1 MHEIVQSVGY
11 VFPND
16 RVWWSLMIVTYPYI
30 TGLIAGAFIVSSLY
44 HVFGIKKLKP
54 VAKFSLIFA
63 LSFWFFCTAPLLNH
77 LGRPDRAFN
86 IMLTPHPSSAMA
98 GFGFVYSLY
107 GIVLILEIL
116 FLYRPTF
123 VKLMESS
130 RGLKKTIYKI
140 LTLGVY
146 DTSEE
151 VLKTE
156 HKIMNFLAALGIPLA
171 CTLHGYAGFIFGGVK
186 AVHWWFTPLMPV
198 IFLLSASVSGIAG
211 IILFYIIIAKY
222 RKMEIDENCLKTLVK
237 FLWGFLIA
245 DLVTEMLDVGVHAYL
260 RVESWHIIEQLLN
273 KYLFFSYWI
282 LQVLI
287 GAIIP
292 FFILGWLS
300 LSKRV
305 SKGTLIFWSGL
316 SSVILL
322 IQVYAMRWNVVVGG
336 QMVSKS
342 GRGFVFYHPHFFEK
356 EGILPV
362 IILLILP
369 VITLYILSK
378 IFPLWETKQHLN

>member
-1 MHEIVQSVGY
+1 MEVS
-11 VFPND
+11 
-16 RVWWSLMIVTYPYI
+16 
-30 TGLIAGAFIVSSLY
+30 TGI
-44 HVFGIKKLKP
+44 
-54 VAKFSLIFA
+54 
-63 LSFWFFCTAPLLNH
+63 
-77 LGRPDRAFN
+77 
-86 IMLTPHPSSAMA
+86 
-98 GFGFVYSLY
+98 
-107 GIVLILEIL
+107 
-116 FLYRPTF
+116 
-123 VKLMESS
+123 
-130 RGLKKTIYKI
+130 KKTIYKI

-146 DTSEE
+146 DASPD

-222 RKMEIDENCLKTLVK
+222 RKMEIDEACLKTLVK
-237 FLWGFLIA
+237 FLWGFVIA

-260 RVESWHIIEQLLN
+260 RVESWHIIEKLLN
-273 KYLFFSYWI
+273 EHLFFSFWI
-282 LQVLI
+282 LQVFI
-287 GAIIP
+287 GAVIP
-292 FFILGWLS
+292 LFILGWLS
-300 LSKRV
+300 LSKKV
-305 SKGTLIFWSGL
+305 SKSALIFWSSL
-316 SSVILL
+316 SSIILL

-342 GRGFVFYHPHFFEK
+342 GRGFVFYHPQFFEK

-378 IFPLWETKQHLN
+378 IFPLWEKSAESGINSRLTTSE

>member
-1 MHEIVQSVGY
+1 MHELVQSIGY

-44 HVFGIKKLKP
+44 HVFGIKSLRP

-63 LSFWFFCTAPLLNH
+63 LAFWFFCTAPLMNH

-116 FLYRPTF
+116 FLYRPTL
-123 VKLMESS
+123 VSLMETST
-130 RGLKKTIYKI
+130 GFKKQIYKL

-146 DTSEE
+146 DTRQEILE
-151 VLKTE
+151 KE
-156 HKIMNFLAALGIPLA
+156 HKITSFLAAIGIPLA

-211 IILFYIIIAKY
+211 IILFYIIIAKF
-222 RKMEIDENCLKTLVK
+222 RNMTIDEKCMKTLVK
-237 FLWGFLIA
+237 FLWGFLIG
-245 DLVTEMLDVGVHAYL
+245 DFVLEMLDVGVHAYL

-273 KYLFFSYWI
+273 QQLFFSFWI

-287 GAIIP
+287 GAVIP
-292 FFILGWLS
+292 IFILGFLS
-300 LSKRV
+300 LSKKV
-305 SKGTLIFWSGL
+305 SKSTVNLWAGIVSF
-316 SSVILL
+316 VLL

-342 GRGFVFYHPHFFEK
+342 GRGFVFYHPEFFEK

-378 IFPLWETKQHLN
+378 IFPLWEKGGEVQ